1 MLERIIST
9 NIGIFYK
16 DLTWKDEIFKMLSD
30 EAAECLL
37 LYFIDKNTIHLRD
50 VHMDTTIT
58 FCPINDSTRGH
69 RFDKVYYQYGIED
82 EALSRYVRR
91 SFIPK
96 MTFLE

>member
-30 EAAECLL
+30 EAAECLS
-37 LYFIDKNTIHLRD
+37 LYFIDENTIHLRD

-58 FCPINDSTRGH
+58 FCPINDSARGH